1 MLNIVKGVDSPIVLT
16 LAEKQ
21 LISVPNFL
29 FVFTGRTTNTQ
40 IKFVLL
46 NFQDLSFARA
56 RFNKFIIDSA
66 LFATAKIQQY
76 IYNVYEQQSE
86 TNLDPTGLNLL
97 ETGIMVLSE
106 PTEVFTEPTAET
118 EFTIL

>member
-1 MLNIVKGVDSPIVLT
+1 MF
-16 LAEKQ
+16 A
-21 LISVPNFL
+21 PNYL

-46 NFQDLSFARA
+46 NEADVSNARI
-56 RFNKFIIDSA
+56 RFNKFVIDETV
-66 LFATAKIQQY
+66 FANAKIQQY
-76 IYNVYEQQSE
+76 TYNVYEQQSE

>member
-46 NFQDLSFARA
+46 NFQDLSFARS
-56 RFNKFIIDSA
+56 RFNRFIIDYA
-66 LFATAKIQQY
+66 LFSTAKIQQY
-76 IYNVYEQQSE
+76 IYNVYEQESE
-86 TNLDPTGLNLL
+86 TNLDPAGLNLL
-97 ETGIMVLSE
+97 ETGIMVLRE
-106 PTEVFTEPTAET
+106 PTTVFTEPIATT